1 MFELFK
7 DELDSSTYGSIEEY
21 NREVLRVSRD
31 LQEELGKVER
41 ILLTA
46 TPDVLDD
53 LGVAVRGV
61 SDD

>member
-7 DELDSSTYGSIEEY
+7 DELGTSVYSSIEEY

-41 ILLTA
+41 LLLTA

-53 LGVAVRGV
+53 LDVAIMGG